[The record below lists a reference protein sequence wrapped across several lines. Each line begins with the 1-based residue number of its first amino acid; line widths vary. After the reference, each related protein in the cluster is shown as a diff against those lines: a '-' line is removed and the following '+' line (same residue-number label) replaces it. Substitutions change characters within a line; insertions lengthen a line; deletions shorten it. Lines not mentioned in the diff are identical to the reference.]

1 LSTTGPFLRPHK
13 KNCKQRTQDV
23 RLNSSQNLL
32 HSGFCSIRPN
42 QKSSYFQRDGKGSY
56 FQCDEKRVP
65 RVPTCNVTKRVAS
78 VPSFNV
84 TKIEFQ
90 EFLLSIWSKESPKE
104 FVVSTWPKELQEF
117 QESYFHSGITSSS
130 YDRPKSAICWVSSR
144 ELKRTSESRGHL
156 YEKNTL
162 ANRDHCNF
170 HQPQRRIHIHHQ
182 QTKLEPNAKKH
193 KIATKLQTEFQ
204 KIQLTTTQDW
214 RSPRELAKR

>member
-1 LSTTGPFLRPHK
+1 MQSCAPFLDSLAGERLSTTGPFLRPHT

-32 HSGFCSIRPN
+32 HSGFCSIKLN
-42 QKSSYFQRDGKGSY
+42 QKSSYFQRDWKGSY

-65 RVPTCNVTKRVAS
+65 RVPTSNVTKRVAS
-78 VPSFNV
+78 VSFNA

-104 FVVSTWPKELQEF
+104 FVVPTWPKELQEF
-117 QESYFHSGITSSS
+117 QESYFHSAISSSS
-130 YDRPKSAICWVSSR
+130 YDRPKSEICWVSSR
-144 ELKRTSESRGHL
+144 ELKRTLESRGHL

-162 ANRDHCNF
+162 ANRDHSNV

-182 QTKLEPNAKKH
+182 QTKLEPSAKKH
-193 KIATKLQTEFQ
+193 KTEATNLQPKRQ
-204 KIQLTTTQDW
+204 KT
-214 RSPRELAKR
+214 